1 MPGKKIY
8 VVAKKSLNKQGTDDK
23 EAEINIVNV
32 VPPMGDNPIDD
43 VNNET
48 VAPTPSP
55 HAVPHSPNQPLSP
68 QVDHAIGFKNAAPI
82 IENYDSDEDSEFVDA
97 TQAIDM
103 VQRGQDIHASD
114 PRVIHPEIVQKD
126 IAFLKE
132 SWANMADLEDNT
144 VLFNDEL
151 EMDGFQPVISKAS
164 KKASRRSPKAPKS
177 PYTTRS
183 RGGQSKGAQ

>member
-1 MPGKKIY
+1 
-8 VVAKKSLNKQGTDDK
+8 
-23 EAEINIVNV
+23 
-32 VPPMGDNPIDD
+32 
-43 VNNET
+43 
-48 VAPTPSP
+48 
-55 HAVPHSPNQPLSP
+55 
-68 QVDHAIGFKNAAPI
+68 
-82 IENYDSDEDSEFVDA
+82 
-97 TQAIDM
+97 
-103 VQRGQDIHASD
+103 
-114 PRVIHPEIVQKD
+114 VQKD

-151 EMDGFQPVISKAS
+151 EMDDFQPVISKAS